1 MSSDD
6 AVRHTS
12 EPTLIRTPDQLQQSK
27 QPDGPG
33 AGAASDGQSDA
44 PEASSQPAGI
54 LGQLETERAHD

>member
-6 AVRHTS
+6 AVRHAS

-27 QPDGPG
+27 RADAPAVG
-33 AGAASDGQSDA
+33 AVADQQSEARKASDQSR
-44 PEASSQPAGI
+44 GI